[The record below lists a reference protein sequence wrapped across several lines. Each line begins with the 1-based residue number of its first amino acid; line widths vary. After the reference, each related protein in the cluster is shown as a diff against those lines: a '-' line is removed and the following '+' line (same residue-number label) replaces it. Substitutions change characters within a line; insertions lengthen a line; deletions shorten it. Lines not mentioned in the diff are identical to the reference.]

1 MCGIAGFNWKDN
13 GLGEKMA
20 SSILHRGP
28 DASGVFVSEGVTLA
42 HRRLAII
49 DLSPSANQPMSSGS
63 GHLHIT
69 FNGEIYNFEE
79 LKDELKGS
87 YEFKTK
93 SDTEVILAGYEK
105 WGKDVVKRLNG
116 IFSLAI
122 WDEEKK
128 ELFCARDHLG
138 VKPFYYFWDRDK
150 FIFASELKAIFE
162 HDVSRRLN
170 LGAFN
175 KFLRVLYVPEPETLV
190 ENVFKLPPGSI
201 LTLRGKDLKV
211 ERYYEPKVAR
221 RVVNYS
227 DAIREV
233 RDSVERAVERQ
244 LVSDVPVGVYLSG
257 GIDSSSVLASVC
269 RVKKDVKTFSV
280 GFELEEGEESEK
292 FNRDFD
298 LAQETAKHFGT
309 EHHTL
314 MLKISDVA
322 DNLEDILGGVD
333 DPISNPTSMP
343 MALLSKF
350 AKSEVTVVLSG
361 NGGDELFGGYERYR
375 MSRRVDILGS
385 IPLVKYFLPKR
396 VRSALEMSALE
407 RLAQFEFEK
416 DKRLSRVVE
425 SDVFESVDKILPQF
439 SKYIDPSVDKTEA
452 LMLADLK
459 SWLPDQALSLGDR
472 MSMYGSVEERVP
484 LLDVDLVDL
493 AMSLPLGFKVTP
505 FATKKILKDAFKD
518 VLPAQLFKEPKRGW
532 FSPGAK
538 WIRRP
543 EIEAV
548 FRKVLSSEYYGP
560 TAKLFNW
567 DEVKVML
574 DDHISKK
581 EYNLTILWAILS
593 FQIWAKKY
601 KISENMMD
609 I

>member
-1 MCGIAGFNWKDN
+1 MCGIAGFNWKDE

-28 DASGVFVSEGVTLA
+28 DASGVFVGEGVTLA

-49 DLSPSANQPMSSGS
+49 DLSPSANQPMVSDSGD
-63 GHLHIT
+63 LHIT

-79 LKDELKGS
+79 IKNELKDS
-87 YEFKTK
+87 YNFKTK
-93 SDTEVILAGYEK
+93 SDTEVILAGYER

-122 WDEEKK
+122 WDRKK
-128 ELFCARDHLG
+128 QELFCARDHIG
-138 VKPFYYFWDRDK
+138 VKPFYYFWDGER
-150 FIFASELKAIFE
+150 FIFASELKAIFA
-162 HDVSRRLN
+162 HDIPKRLN
-170 LGAFN
+170 LSAFN
-175 KFLRVLYVPEPETLV
+175 KFMRVLYTPEPETLV
-190 ENVFKLPPGSI
+190 ERVYKLPPGSYLI
-201 LTLRGKDLKV
+201 LSGNEIKI
-211 ERYYEPKVAR
+211 ERYYEPKISRCDTKYSEAVD
-221 RVVNYS
+221 RVRN
-227 DAIREV
+227 
-233 RDSVERAVERQ
+233 SVERAVERQ
-244 LVSDVPVGVYLSG
+244 LLSDVPVGVYLSG
-257 GIDSSSVLASVC
+257 GIDSSAVLASVC
-269 RVKKDVKTFSV
+269 KVKKDVKTFSV

-298 LAQETAKHFGT
+298 LAQESAKHFGT

-333 DPISNPTSMP
+333 DPISNPTSIP

-361 NGGDELFGGYERYR
+361 NGGDEIFGGYERYR

-416 DKRLSRVVE
+416 DKRLSRVVA
-425 SDVFESVDKILPQF
+425 SDVFESMEKVLPYS
-439 SKYIDPSVDKTEA
+439 SKYIDTNVDKTEA

-459 SWLPDQALSLGDR
+459 SWLPDQALSLGDK

-505 FATKKILKDAFKD
+505 FATKKILKDAFKNL
-518 VLPAQLFKEPKRGW
+518 LPAQLFKEPKRGW

-548 FRKVLSSEYYGP
+548 FRKVLSGDYYEP

-601 KISENMMD
+601 QISTS
-609 I
+609 